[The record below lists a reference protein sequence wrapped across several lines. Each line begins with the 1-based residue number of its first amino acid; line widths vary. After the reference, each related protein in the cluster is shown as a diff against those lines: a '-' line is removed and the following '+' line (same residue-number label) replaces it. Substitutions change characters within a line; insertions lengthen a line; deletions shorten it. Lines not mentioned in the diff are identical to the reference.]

1 MDLDKSLDKSA
12 AEARI
17 GEFRLYLTAERGRSP
32 HTAESYASD
41 LRQWLEF
48 CEAADRL
55 PYPPSPDDVA
65 AFRLELESQGKARS
79 TQQRAIAAL
88 RSWMRF
94 VAMEEAGEE
103 DLPLPELPRKTRKE
117 PRVLNEAEIERLLD
131 ACRGSRPLDVRDRA
145 IVELGYGCGLRA
157 SELCGLKVLD
167 LDFEARL
174 LRTRG
179 KGNKERVVPFLGETA
194 RSVRLYL
201 DSARPELNRHGEAYV
216 FLSRLGRPL
225 RREDLWRILR
235 RRGTA
240 AGIARS
246 RLYPHIL
253 RHSFATHL
261 LARGM
266 DMRTL
271 QEMLGHA
278 SIMTT
283 QVYAHFD
290 REMRTEYDQFH
301 PRA

>member
-1 MDLDKSLDKSA
+1 ML
-12 AEARI
+12 
-17 GEFRLYLTAERGRSP
+17 FRSGP
-32 HTAESYASD
+32 
-41 LRQWLEF
+41 
-48 CEAADRL
+48 
-55 PYPPSPDDVA
+55 
-65 AFRLELESQGKARS
+65 
-79 TQQRAIAAL
+79 
-88 RSWMRF
+88 
-94 VAMEEAGEE
+94 
-103 DLPLPELPRKTRKE
+103 
-117 PRVLNEAEIERLLD
+117 
-131 ACRGSRPLDVRDRA
+131 RPLDVRDLA

-157 SELCGLKVLD
+157 SELCGLEVVD
-167 LDFEARL
+167 LDFDSRL
-174 LRTRG
+174 LRTLG
-179 KGNKERVVPFLGETA
+179 KGNKARVVPFLGAAA

-201 DSARPELNRHGEAYV
+201 DSARHDLNRFGDGHV

-235 RRGTA
+235 RRGAA

-290 REMRTEYDQFH
+290 REMRTEYDRFH

>member
-1 MDLDKSLDKSA
+1 MDWRVAEERLDQ
-12 AEARI
+12 
-17 GEFRLYLTAERGRSP
+17 FCLYLLAERGRSR
-32 HTAESYASD
+32 HTAEGYASD
-41 LRQWLEF
+41 LRQWLKF
-48 CEAADRL
+48 CEAAGCP
-55 PYPPSPDDVA
+55 PYPPSPEHVA
-65 AFRLELESQGKARS
+65 AFRLELESETKARS
-79 TQQRAIAAL
+79 TQQRAVAAL

-94 VAMEEAGEE
+94 VEMEEGGEE
-103 DLPLPELPRKTRKE
+103 ELSLPELPRKTKKE

-131 ACRGSRPLDVRDRA
+131 ACRGPRPLDIRDRA

-157 SELCGLKVLD
+157 SELCGLEMLN

-174 LRTRG
+174 LRTKG
-179 KGNKERVVPFLGETA
+179 KGNRERVVPFLGETA

-201 DSARPELNRHGEAYV
+201 DVARPELNRHGDAHV

-225 RREDLWRILR
+225 RREDLWRTLR

-240 AGIARS
+240 AGVARS

-290 REMRTEYDQFH
+290 REMRTEYDRFH

>member
-1 MDLDKSLDKSA
+1 MDRHTA
-12 AEARI
+12 GGRI
-17 GEFRLYLTAERGRSP
+17 DQFRLYLLVERGRSP

-41 LRQWLEF
+41 LRQWFQF
-48 CEAADRL
+48 CDGAKCP

-65 AFRLELESQGKARS
+65 AFRRDLAAKGKTRS
-79 TQQRAIAAL
+79 TQQRAVAAI

-94 VAMEEAGEE
+94 VEMEEGSEE
-103 DLPLPELPRKTRKE
+103 DLPLPELPRRTRKE
-117 PRVLNEAEIERLLD
+117 PRILNEAEIGRLLD
-131 ACRGSRPLDVRDRA
+131 ACRGPRPLDVRDLA

-157 SELCGLKVLD
+157 SELCGLEVVD
-167 LDFEARL
+167 LDFDSRL
-174 LRTRG
+174 LRTLG
-179 KGNKERVVPFLGETA
+179 KGSKARVVPFLGEAA

-201 DSARPELNRHGEAYV
+201 DSARHDLNRLGDGHV

-235 RRGTA
+235 RRGAA

-290 REMRTEYDQFH
+290 REMRTEYDRFH